1 MKKKL
6 LALTGLFM
14 SATAFAQVA
23 QVTPIAQQSVNP
35 IYQSNPVQE
44 EAKQELSKI
53 ITLPSGVKLRMVR
66 PGRGGELPNANSRV
80 EVNYRGIL
88 EDGREFDSSYKLG
101 QTVELGLNQVIQCWR
116 EAIPMMT
123 PGAIMHLYCPSQTA
137 YGSQSA
143 GGVIPPNAN
152 LTFQVELVSIK

>member
-1 MKKKL
+1 MKKTL
-6 LALTGLFM
+6 LALTSFFIL
-14 SATAFAQVA
+14 ATAFAQVA
-23 QVTPIAQQSVNP
+23 QVAPIAQQHVAP
-35 IYQSNPVQE
+35 VYQSAPVQQQPQ
-44 EAKQELSKI
+44 QELSKI

-66 PGRGGELPNANSRV
+66 PGRGGELPSANSRV
-80 EVNYRGIL
+80 EVHYRGIL

-123 PGAIMHLYCPSQTA
+123 PGAMIHLYCPSQTA

-152 LTFQVELVSIK
+152 LTFQVELISIK